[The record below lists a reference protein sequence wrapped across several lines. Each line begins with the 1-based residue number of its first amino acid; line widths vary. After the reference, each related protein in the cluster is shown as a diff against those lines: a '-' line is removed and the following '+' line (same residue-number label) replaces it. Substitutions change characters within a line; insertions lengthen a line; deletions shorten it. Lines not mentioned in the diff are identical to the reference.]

1 MTDTEITAVV
11 NRNGFQIRFH
21 YRIRNEPRPASG
33 LFGGHNPPWSCA
45 KTGMTAVELCDA
57 VHAHGVWAQDTGLY
71 SVRLVTHCDV
81 DRAGRLRARSK
92 C

>member
-1 MTDTEITAVV
+1 M
-11 NRNGFQIRFH
+11 
-21 YRIRNEPRPASG
+21 
-33 LFGGHNPPWSCA
+33 
-45 KTGMTAVELCDA
+45 GMTAVEELCDA
-57 VHAHGVWAQDTGLY
+57 VHAHGVLAQDTGLY